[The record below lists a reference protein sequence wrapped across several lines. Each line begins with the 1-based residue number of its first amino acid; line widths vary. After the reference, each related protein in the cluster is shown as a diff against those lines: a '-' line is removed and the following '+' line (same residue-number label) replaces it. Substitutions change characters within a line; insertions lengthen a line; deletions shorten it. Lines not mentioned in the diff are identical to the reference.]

1 MKKSEPKKIKK
12 EDTKKE
18 QTKEKPVKLENNKT
32 ETPIKENNTQTND
45 NQKTPKTIRP
55 KKENKTIEE
64 SKPIT
69 EIQNKESE
77 KMISQQKKE
86 TTHQNEVNKE
96 PKIFSKNIKKPE
108 TDALELPNRIEALL
122 FASGSPISNENIK
135 KMVGAKNDEEIE
147 KAIQKVS
154 ERYENINSS
163 LMITR
168 LSNGYKIN
176 VKEKYAN
183 YAKKVISETELP
195 KSLIETLAVIAWQTP
210 VLQSEVTKV
219 RTNKAYEDIDQL
231 LEMGFVTKEKF
242 GRSFILKVTKKFYD
256 YFDVE
261 GGSEEVRKLFGKLRR
276 VAEEKEKQKEVQ
288 QNLGELKVEVV
299 DVDKKEE
306 KPSLGGLEV
315 YEEKNDAEETSVE
328 EKEDSDFGKEK
339 TKKDI
344 FDDDKTIEEPKDDN
358 PEKTKKP
365 LDNIIDNY
373 KEGPI

>member
-1 MKKSEPKKIKK
+1 MKK
-12 EDTKKE
+12 TKPDK
-18 QTKEKPVKLENNKT
+18 
-32 ETPIKENNTQTND
+32 IKENND
-45 NQKTPKTIRP
+45 KKTADKEKTVKTEDKKIETPEIP
-55 KKENKTIEE
+55 KKVKT
-64 SKPIT
+64 
-69 EIQNKESE
+69 
-77 KMISQQKKE
+77 KKE
-86 TTHQNEVNKE
+86 TKEQIKTETIKQEPIAETKNKEPEEIAYQEKKELTAPKNETVQE
-96 PKIFSKNIKKPE
+96 PKIFPKSIKKTE
-108 TDALELPNRIEALL
+108 TDELELPNRIEALL

-135 KMVGAKNDEEIE
+135 KMVGAKSDEEIE
-147 KAIQKVS
+147 KAIQKIS
-154 ERYENINSS
+154 TRYENMNSS

-176 VKEKYAN
+176 VKERYAN
-183 YAKKVISETELP
+183 FAKKVISETELP

-276 VAEEKEKQKEVQ
+276 VAEEKDRQKEVQ

-315 YEEKNDAEETSVE
+315 YEEKNDDTIGDQKDEFLIDT
-328 EKEDSDFGKEK
+328 EK
-339 TKKDI
+339 TKKKI
-344 FDDDKTIEEPKDDN
+344 FGEEYSEKEIKEKEETLT
-358 PEKTKKP
+358 EKTKKP
-365 LDNIIDNY
+365 LDNIIDDY